1 MNIKIKRLNPN
12 IELPTIIKKGE
23 WIDLRASEAVVMKAP
38 QAQVLKKVTVNGE
51 STSYRDVIF
60 DTQLIPLGIAM
71 QLPKGYEAVI
81 LPRSGTFKNFG
92 IMLTNSA
99 GIIDSSYCGDIDEW
113 KFGAIAFNHSEIQEG
128 DRICQ
133 FRIQLSQKATMWQ
146 KIKWLFSS
154 KITFT
159 EVDHLSNKNRGGF
172 SSTGVK

>member
-1 MNIKIKRLNPN
+1 MNIKIKKLNPS
-12 IELPTIIKKGE
+12 IELPKIIKKGE
-23 WIDLRASEAVVMKAP
+23 WIDLRASEKVVMLAP
-38 QAQVLKKVTVNGE
+38 QAQTLKRVTVNGKT
-51 STSYRDVIF
+51 SSYRDVEF

-71 QLPKGYEAVI
+71 QLPKGYEAVV

-92 IMLTNSA
+92 IMMTNSA
-99 GIIDSSYCGDIDEW
+99 GIIDSSYCGDDDEW
-113 KFGAIAFNHSEIQEG
+113 KFGAIAFNDCEVQEG

-154 KITFT
+154 KINLV
-159 EVDHLSNKNRGGF
+159 EVDHLGNNSRGGF